1 MVINMRISM
10 LNITETAYNFLLR
23 KSKLYYSQDR
33 LPRLILTVK
42 SCSGA
47 RFAVCYDK
55 QREDDQILRHRD
67 LKILV
72 SPSLLQE
79 YEGFELDSEEYFFAP
94 RLLIKPFK
102 NEFKCDCDSKCN
114 KEVNG

>member
-1 MVINMRISM
+1 MRKPMIH
-10 LNITETAYNFLLR
+10 ITDTAYKFLLR
-23 KSKLYYSQDR
+23 KSKLYYSQNR

-47 RFAVCYDK
+47 RFAICYDK
-55 QREDDQILRHRD
+55 QREDDQVLRHHD
-67 LKILV
+67 LQILV
-72 SPSLLQE
+72 NPSLIQE
-79 YEGFELDSEEYFFAP
+79 YEGFDLDTEQYFFAP
-94 RLLIKPFK
+94 RLLIKPHK